1 MNTQLTAGSLFLEGL
16 LSFFSPCVLPLIPL
30 YFAYL
35 TKGSSYTDEEGNT
48 QYDRRKTFI
57 LTVGFVLGI
66 CTVFALAGLAAS
78 PLRQFFTD
86 YRVLFEIIGGM
97 ILIFMAL
104 SVFGII
110 QIPLLAKFQ
119 PASVQ
124 AGSMSFFKAWLFG
137 FTVSFAWSPCVGPM
151 LAQAVLQ
158 ASQAAT
164 ASRGWMYL
172 GCYTLGF
179 IAIFLIAGLFTNEV
193 LRFLK
198 KYKGVVRFTGIL
210 SGLVV
215 GGMGIYL
222 LAQGTQ
228 DYTRMLKADSSVP
241 SETAVDDIDPKET
254 DQQADSQTATTDQ
267 YDFELPDIYGNTVS
281 LKDFKGQ
288 TVVLDFY
295 ETWCTYCNEALGT
308 LARADEMEDVKVLM
322 IVTPK
327 LGSEKTR
334 EGIRLFLENEGY
346 AFHLVYD
353 EDGTVTRQFGITGYP
368 TTYFIKPDGEY
379 YGYMPGYL
387 PEDEFLAIVEECR
400 TAGGE

>member
-1 MNTQLTAGSLFLEGL
+1 MSTQITAGSLFLEGL

-35 TKGSSYTDEEGNT
+35 TKGASYTDEEGNT
-48 QYDRRKTFI
+48 QYDRIRTMI

-66 CTVFALAGLAAS
+66 CTVFAMAGLAAS
-78 PLRQFFTD
+78 ALRTFFAD
-86 YRVLFEIIGGM
+86 YRVLFEVIGGM

-110 QIPLLAKFQ
+110 QIPLLSKFS
-119 PASVQ
+119 PSSVQ

-158 ASQAAT
+158 ASQAET
-164 ASRGWMYL
+164 AAAGWMYL

-179 IAIFLIAGLFTNEV
+179 IVIFLAAGLFTNEV
-193 LRFLK
+193 LRFIR
-198 KYKGVVRFTGIL
+198 KYRSVVRFTGIL

-222 LAQGTQ
+222 LAAGTQ
-228 DYTRMLKADSSVP
+228 DYARLLKGNTVIP
-241 SETAVDDIDPKET
+241 EETAEQET
-254 DQQADSQTATTDQ
+254 DPASQSETATTDQ

-281 LKDFKGQ
+281 LKDFRGQ

-308 LARADEMEDVKVLM
+308 LAKADAMDDVKVLM
-322 IVTPK
+322 IVTPS
-327 LGSEKTR
+327 LGSEKTK
-334 EGIRLFLENEGY
+334 EGIRLFLEKQGY
-346 AFHLVYD
+346 EFHLVYD
-353 EDGTVTRQFGITGYP
+353 EDGTVSRQFGISGYP
-368 TTYFIKPDGEY
+368 TTYFIRPDGEY
-379 YGYMPGYL
+379 YGYMPGYM
-387 PEDEFLAIVEECR
+387 PEDNFLAIIEECR
-400 TAGGE
+400 GSGTD

>member
-1 MNTQLTAGSLFLEGL
+1 
-16 LSFFSPCVLPLIPL
+16 
-30 YFAYL
+30 
-35 TKGSSYTDEEGNT
+35 
-48 QYDRRKTFI
+48 
-57 LTVGFVLGI
+57 
-66 CTVFALAGLAAS
+66 
-78 PLRQFFTD
+78 
-86 YRVLFEIIGGM
+86 
-97 ILIFMAL
+97 
-104 SVFGII
+104 
-110 QIPLLAKFQ
+110 
-119 PASVQ
+119 
-124 AGSMSFFKAWLFG
+124 
-137 FTVSFAWSPCVGPM
+137 
-151 LAQAVLQ
+151 
-158 ASQAAT
+158 
-164 ASRGWMYL
+164 MYL

-179 IAIFLIAGLFTNEV
+179 IVIFLIAGLFTNEV

-198 KYKGVVRFTGIL
+198 KYRSAVRFTGIL

-228 DYTRMLKADSSVP
+228 DYTSLLKAQPAAP
-241 SETAVDDIDPKET
+241 SETADQGEDPE
-254 DQQADSQTATTDQ
+254 QADSETATTDQ

-295 ETWCTYCNEALGT
+295 ETWCTYCNEGLGT

-334 EGIRLFLENEGY
+334 EGIRLFLKNEGHE
-346 AFHLVYD
+346 FHLLYD
-353 EDGTVTRQFGITGYP
+353 EDGAVTRQFGVNGYP

-387 PEDEFLAIVEECR
+387 PENEFLSIVEECR
-400 TAGGE
+400 NSGKE

>member
-35 TKGSSYTDEEGNT
+35 TNGSSYTDEEGNI
-48 QYDRRKTFI
+48 QYDRKKTFF

-66 CTVFALAGLAAS
+66 CTVFAIAGLAAS
-78 PLRQFFTD
+78 ALRSFFAD
-86 YRVLFEIIGGM
+86 YRVLFEIISGM
-97 ILIFMAL
+97 ILIFMSL

-110 QIPLLAKFQ
+110 QIPLLMKFRPSAIQ
-119 PASVQ
+119 S
-124 AGSMSFFKAWLFG
+124 GSMSFFKAWLFG

-158 ASQAAT
+158 ASQAST
-164 ASRGWMYL
+164 AAVGWLYL

-179 IAIFLIAGLFTNEV
+179 IVIFLIAGFFTNEV
-193 LRFLK
+193 LRFIR
-198 KYKGVVRFTGIL
+198 KYKGVVRVTGIL

-222 LAQGTQ
+222 LARGTQ
-228 DYTRMLKADSSVP
+228 DYTRLLKADTAIPEETAQQETEPSQD
-241 SETAVDDIDPKET
+241 SETV
-254 DQQADSQTATTDQ
+254 TTDQ
-267 YDFELPDIYGNTVS
+267 YDFELEDIYGSTVS

-288 TVVLDFY
+288 TVILDFY
-295 ETWCTYCNEALGT
+295 ETWCTYCNESLGT
-308 LARADEMEDVKVLM
+308 LAKADAMDDVKVLM
-322 IVTPK
+322 IVTPS

-334 EGIRLFLENEGY
+334 EGIRLYLEKQGY
-346 AFHLVYD
+346 EFHLVYD
-353 EDGTVTRQFGITGYP
+353 EDGSVSRQYGISGYP

-400 TAGGE
+400 NSAK

>member
-1 MNTQLTAGSLFLEGL
+1 MSTQITAGSLFLEGL

-48 QYDRRKTFI
+48 QYDRIRTMI

-66 CTVFALAGLAAS
+66 CTVFAMAGLAAS
-78 PLRQFFTD
+78 ALRTFFAD
-86 YRVLFEIIGGM
+86 YRVLFEVIGGM

-110 QIPLLAKFQ
+110 QIPLLSKFS
-119 PASVQ
+119 PSSVQ

-158 ASQAAT
+158 ASQAET
-164 ASRGWMYL
+164 AAAGWMYL

-179 IAIFLIAGLFTNEV
+179 IVIFLAAGLFTNEV
-193 LRFLK
+193 LRFIR
-198 KYKGVVRFTGIL
+198 KYRSVVRFTGIL

-222 LAQGTQ
+222 LAAGTQ
-228 DYTRMLKADSSVP
+228 DYARLLKGNTVIP
-241 SETAVDDIDPKET
+241 EETAEQET
-254 DQQADSQTATTDQ
+254 DPASQSETATTDQ

-281 LKDFKGQ
+281 LKDFRGQ

-295 ETWCTYCNEALGT
+295 ETWCTYCNESLGT
-308 LARADEMEDVKVLM
+308 LAKADAMDDVKVLM
-322 IVTPK
+322 IVTPS
-327 LGSEKTR
+327 LGSEKTK
-334 EGIRLFLENEGY
+334 EGIRLFLEKQGY
-346 AFHLVYD
+346 EFHLVYD
-353 EDGTVTRQFGITGYP
+353 EDGTVSRQFGISGYP
-368 TTYFIKPDGEY
+368 TTYFIRPDGEY
-379 YGYMPGYL
+379 YGYMPGYM
-387 PEDEFLAIVEECR
+387 PEDNFLAIIEECR
-400 TAGGE
+400 GSGTD